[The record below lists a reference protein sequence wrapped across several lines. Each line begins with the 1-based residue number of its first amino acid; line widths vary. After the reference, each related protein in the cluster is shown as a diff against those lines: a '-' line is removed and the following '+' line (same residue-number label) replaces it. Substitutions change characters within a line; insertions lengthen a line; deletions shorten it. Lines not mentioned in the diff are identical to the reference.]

1 MTIPVLACYNYSGL
15 RSERGGEGVNA
26 VHSHMEKVLLTED
39 EIQRRVRQ
47 MAGQISADYAGKEP
61 LLVGILKGAFIFLAD
76 LVRNL
81 TIPVRLDFMAVSSYG
96 SASES
101 TGAVRILKDLDQSIE
116 GVHVLLVEDIVD
128 TGLTLNYLME
138 NLRARGPATL
148 KVCTLL
154 DKPGRRLVKVEPDY
168 NGFAIPDEFVVG
180 YGLDYNGSYRYL
192 RDIMVLK
199 REVYAR

>member
-1 MTIPVLACYNYSGL
+1 MK
-15 RSERGGEGVNA
+15 A
-26 VHSHMEKVLLTED
+26 VHPHMEKVLLTEE

-81 TIPVRLDFMAVSSYG
+81 TIPVHLDFMAVSSYG

-128 TGLTLNYLME
+128 TGLTLNYLLE

-180 YGLDYNGSYRYL
+180 YGLDYNGNYRHL

-199 REVYAR
+199 REVYARW

>member
-1 MTIPVLACYNYSGL
+1 VK
-15 RSERGGEGVNA
+15 A
-26 VHSHMEKVLLTED
+26 VHPHMEKVLLTEE

-81 TIPVRLDFMAVSSYG
+81 TIPVHLDFMAVSSYG

-128 TGLTLNYLME
+128 TGLTLNYLLE

-180 YGLDYNGSYRYL
+180 YGLDYNGNYRHL

-199 REVYAR
+199 REVYARW